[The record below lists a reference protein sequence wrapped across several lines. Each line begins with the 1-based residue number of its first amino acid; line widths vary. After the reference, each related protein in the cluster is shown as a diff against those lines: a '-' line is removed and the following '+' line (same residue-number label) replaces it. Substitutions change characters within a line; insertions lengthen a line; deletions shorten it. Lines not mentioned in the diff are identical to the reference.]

1 VESIA
6 TIHSTAVTVPVK
18 REERVMDIRLRT
30 GAKPDKDVAMLLS
43 QLSLQLPNSSKRLQN
58 VVEKKAW
65 IFPQTVDYKRKV
77 PNN

>member
-1 VESIA
+1 
-6 TIHSTAVTVPVK
+6 
-18 REERVMDIRLRT
+18 MDIRLRT